1 MAGPLLLRRL
11 GIAPSTICHCLL
23 GIPWVLRLCAAVRWS
38 GAVLRLLAICWCG
51 ILLRWLVL
59 RVLCLRL
66 CGTGL
71 LIRLLHLSRRLL
83 VLSLL
88 HWLLLVLSLL
98 HWLLLVL
105 SLLHWLLLV
114 LLLRLVMSL
123 LRLRWRILLLLML
136 RVRPRRQRWRPLRQR
151 RRWWQRRQRRRG
163 PRRKVAWR
171 QRWGI
176 LGQWWRRMLLLHLH
190 PWLSRVASRLWLLRW
205 LLERLLLLGCRRRR
219 RRPAAASCYMRLL
232 QLLPGLLLHG
242 LRGRG
247 VAGLLPSALGGPGVR
262 GDCLRL
268 MGLPRILL
276 RVVLLLHVL
285 LLLLRGPAG
294 RRLEGVA
301 GLLRH
306 RRPPCAA
313 AVLETTPGHCKVSGR
328 Q

>member
-1 MAGPLLLRRL
+1 MAGPLLLRRP
-11 GIAPSTICHCLL
+11 GIGPSTICHCLL
-23 GIPWVLRLCAAVRWS
+23 GVTWVLRLCAAVRWS
-38 GAVLRLLAICWCG
+38 GAILRLLAIRWCG

-66 CGTGL
+66 CVTGL

-83 VLSLL
+83 VMSLL
-88 HWLLLVLSLL
+88 HR
-98 HWLLLVL
+98 
-105 SLLHWLLLV
+105 LLLV

-123 LRLRWRILLLLML
+123 LHLLHWLLLVLLLLLLLL
-136 RVRPRRQRWRPLRQR
+136 RVRARWQRWRPLRQR
-151 RRWWQRRQRRRG
+151 RCWWQRRQRRR
-163 PRRKVAWR
+163 
-171 QRWGI
+171 GI
-176 LGQWWRRMLLLHLH
+176 LGQWWRRMLLLLLH
-190 PWLSRVASRLWLLRW
+190 SWLSRVGSGLWLLHW
-205 LLERLLLLGCRRRR
+205 LLGRLLLLGCRRRR
-219 RRPAAASCYMRLL
+219 RRPAAASCYRRLL
-232 QLLPGLLLHG
+232 RLLPGLLLHG

-276 RVVLLLHVL
+276 RVELLLRIL

-306 RRPPCAA
+306 RRPPCPA